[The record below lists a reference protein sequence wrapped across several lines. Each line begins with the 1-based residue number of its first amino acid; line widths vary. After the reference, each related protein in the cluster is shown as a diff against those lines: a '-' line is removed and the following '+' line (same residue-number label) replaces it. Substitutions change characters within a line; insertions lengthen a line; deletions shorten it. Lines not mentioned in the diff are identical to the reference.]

1 MYEILNHISYIYLT
15 YFINIMYYL
24 ISGNIALHIFSRNAR
39 SLYDLESLW
48 SVGSEYDIAYNKA
61 DDPLITLLQ
70 KHSLYL
76 DGLEPAEGISENTK
90 V

>member
-1 MYEILNHISYIYLT
+1 MISY
-15 YFINIMYYL
+15 F

-48 SVGSEYDIAYNKA
+48 SVGSEYDVAYNKP

-70 KHSLYL
+70 KHSVYL
-76 DGLEPAEGISENTK
+76 DGLQPAEGISENIN